1 MKRKSTL
8 ILSLMLLSVVSV
20 LVSCGNAASSKTP
33 SSSSSTA
40 DTKVVAV
47 GSTAL
52 QPLVEQAAQLYTTDH
67 PNAKITVQGG
77 GSGTGLSQVAQG
89 SVTIGNSD
97 IFAEQEAGLDATK
110 LKDHQVAVVGMA
122 PVVNQDVGVKNVT
135 MSQLRDIFTGK
146 ITNWQTL
153 GGKNEKI
160 TVVNRAAGSGTRATF
175 EAAVMNGQKAMTTQE
190 QDSNGMVQKI
200 VAGTPGAIS
209 YLAFSY
215 VKADVPALSVDG
227 VKPTAANVQTN
238 KWKIWSYEH
247 MYTKGTPDAGTKAFL
262 NFMNSSAVQKS
273 LVTKLGYISIQAM
286 KVTKDANN
294 KVSPL

>member
-1 MKRKSTL
+1 MKRKPIIVFLTAVA
-8 ILSLMLLSVVSV
+8 MV
-20 LVSCGNAASSKTP
+20 LVLVGCSSQTSSK
-33 SSSSSTA
+33 SSSSSATA
-40 DTKVVAV
+40 TTKVVAV

-52 QPLVEQAAQLYTTDH
+52 QPLVEQAAQQYTTDH
-67 PNAKITVQGG
+67 PTAKITVQGG

-97 IFAEQEAGLDATK
+97 IFAEQEAGLDAGK

-122 PVVNQDVGVKNVT
+122 PVVNSDTGVTNVT
-135 MSQLRDIFTGK
+135 MNQLRDIFTGK

-153 GGKNEKI
+153 GGKDEKI

-175 EAAVMNGQKAMTTQE
+175 ESAVMAGQKAMTTQE
-190 QDSNGMVQKI
+190 QDSNGTVQKI
-200 VAGTPGAIS
+200 VATTPGAIS

-215 VKADVPALSVDG
+215 VKADTPALSVDG
-227 VKPTAANVQTN
+227 VKPTAANVETD

-262 NFMNSSAVQKS
+262 DYMNSSAVQNT
-273 LVTKLGYISIQAM
+273 LVTKLGYISIKSM
-286 KVTKDANN
+286 KVVKDANN

>member
-1 MKRKSTL
+1 MKRKSLLGLVLSALVVTL
-8 ILSLMLLSVVSV
+8 V
-20 LVSCGNAASSKTP
+20 LAGCKSANKATTTSSQTP
-33 SSSSSTA
+33 

-52 QPLVEQAAQLYTTDH
+52 QPLVEQAAQAYTDDH

-89 SVTIGNSD
+89 AVTIGNSD
-97 IFAEQEAGLDATK
+97 IFAEQESGVDASK
-110 LKDHQVAVVGMA
+110 LKDHQIAVVGMA
-122 PVVNQDVGVKNVT
+122 PVVNADVGVTNVT
-135 MSQLRDIFTGK
+135 MRQLRDIFTGK

-153 GGKNEKI
+153 GGKNEAI

-175 EAAVMNGQKAMTTQE
+175 EAAVMAGQKAMTTQE
-190 QDSNGMVQKI
+190 QDSNGTVQKI

-215 VKADVPALSVDG
+215 VKADVHALSVDG
-227 VKPTAANVQTN
+227 VKPTAANVATN
-238 KWKIWSYEH
+238 QWKIWSYEH
-247 MYTKGTPDAGTKAFL
+247 MYTKGTPDASTKAFL
-262 NFMNSSAVQKS
+262 DYMNSSAVQKN

-286 KVTKDANN
+286 KVTKNAQN
-294 KVSPL
+294 KVSPISK

>member
-1 MKRKSTL
+1 
-8 ILSLMLLSVVSV
+8 
-20 LVSCGNAASSKTP
+20 
-33 SSSSSTA
+33 
-40 DTKVVAV
+40 
-47 GSTAL
+47 
-52 QPLVEQAAQLYTTDH
+52 
-67 PNAKITVQGG
+67 
-77 GSGTGLSQVAQG
+77 
-89 SVTIGNSD
+89 
-97 IFAEQEAGLDATK
+97 
-110 LKDHQVAVVGMA
+110 
-122 PVVNQDVGVKNVT
+122 

-190 QDSNGMVQKI
+190 QDSNGTVQKI

-215 VKADVPALSVDG
+215 VKSDVPALSVDG

-247 MYTKGTPDAGTKAFL
+247 MYTKGTPDSGTKAFL
-262 NFMNSSAVQKS
+262 DFMNSSAVQKS